1 MKVRNHGEDP
11 YLTLEEAFSVIVKSS
26 RTFAL
31 VLSTSHHRNV
41 LRTVGRGQNKR
52 RCQKRAGAGCG
63 RLALGAAEDYLL
75 RSVMVWSYLRGLMA
89 TRKGASCL

>member
-1 MKVRNHGEDP
+1 M
-11 YLTLEEAFSVIVKSS
+11 IVKSW
-26 RTFAL
+26 RTFRFQAL

-52 RCQKRAGAGCG
+52 RGQKRAGAGCG

-75 RSVMVWSYLRGLMA
+75 RSVMFWSYLRGLMA